1 MTKKINIAVIDDH
14 LLFRNGIISIL
25 DKIEDFSIIGNY
37 NSGQEL
43 LDNLEKKKVHVAL
56 IDLSMPMMGGEQTIQ
71 LAKKKYPD
79 LKFIVL
85 TMHDDAQYIIS
96 SLQNGASGYLLKS
109 VHEKELI
116 TAIREV
122 AAGKKYYS
130 EEVKQ
135 LMMENIADKKS
146 SSDENLSA
154 REIQIIKMISEGKKT
169 KEIAAQLFVSSRTID
184 THRLNIFK
192 KLNVQ
197 NSAELIKKSL
207 QLKLLK

>member
-1 MTKKINIAVIDDH
+1 
-14 LLFRNGIISIL
+14 
-25 DKIEDFSIIGNY
+25 
-37 NSGQEL
+37 
-43 LDNLEKKKVHVAL
+43 
-56 IDLSMPMMGGEQTIQ
+56 
-71 LAKKKYPD
+71 
-79 LKFIVL
+79 
-85 TMHDDAQYIIS
+85 MHDDAQYIIS

>member
-1 MTKKINIAVIDDH
+1 MTKKINIAVVDDH

-25 DKIEDFSIIGNY
+25 SSVDDFNIVGNF
-37 NSGQEL
+37 NNGKEL
-43 LDNLEKKKVHVAL
+43 LENLEKKKIHVVL
-56 IDLSMPMMGGEQTIQ
+56 IDLSMPEMGGEQTIM
-71 LAKKKYPD
+71 LAKKKFPEI
-79 LKFIVL
+79 KFIVL

-116 TAIREV
+116 AAINEV
-122 AAGKKYYS
+122 HAGKKYYS

-135 LMMENIADKKS
+135 LMMETIAEKKS
-146 SSDENLSA
+146 SAEDILSA
-154 REIQIIKMISEGKKT
+154 REIEVVKMISEGKKT
-169 KEIAAQLFVSSRTID
+169 KEIASQLFVSSRTID

-197 NSAELIKKSL
+197 NSAELIKKAL
-207 QLKLLK
+207 QLKILK